1 MQTSVITTTTS
12 EREVPKREVPKQE
25 VFKQEVP
32 KQEARKQEMPIQV
45 RLNILEYVLEHL

>member
-12 EREVPKREVPKQE
+12 EREVPKQE

>member
-1 MQTSVITTTTS
+1 MQTSVITPTPS
-12 EREVPKREVPKQE
+12 EREVPKQE

-45 RLNILEYVLEHL
+45 RLNALEYVLERL

>member
-1 MQTSVITTTTS
+1 MQTSVITPTPS
-12 EREVPKREVPKQE
+12 EREVPKQE
-25 VFKQEVP
+25 VF